1 MKSEFVKAKVHV
13 SRHEMHTSRHE
24 MHTLRH
30 VDKRSTAF
38 ILVCSLMAR
47 KPSLIQWLVS
57 SLESEED
64 DTSESINAVG

>member
-47 KPSLIQWLVS
+47 KPSLIQLVS
-57 SLESEED
+57 SPESEED
-64 DTSESINAVG
+64 ETNESTSTVD